1 MKYDEVSKLL
11 CINKESINSLWEFLE
26 IFLKITTS
34 VEGEKIPTLL
44 HVCLLFD
51 KIKKILMTHG
61 NSNSLVSQMKKVGL
75 QYVEK
80 NKKPFEMTEEHKIAT
95 FLQPYMKKL
104 KFASLQESL
113 EIREIVKKRLDSI
126 FGSDYNSLSLPES
139 APSSSLYADILDPAT
154 QNDGNF
160 DEISNYISFNISNVS
175 TK

>member
-1 MKYDEVSKLL
+1 
-11 CINKESINSLWEFLE
+11 
-26 IFLKITTS
+26 
-34 VEGEKIPTLL
+34 
-44 HVCLLFD
+44 
-51 KIKKILMTHG
+51 
-61 NSNSLVSQMKKVGL
+61 
-75 QYVEK
+75 
-80 NKKPFEMTEEHKIAT
+80 
-95 FLQPYMKKL
+95 MKKL